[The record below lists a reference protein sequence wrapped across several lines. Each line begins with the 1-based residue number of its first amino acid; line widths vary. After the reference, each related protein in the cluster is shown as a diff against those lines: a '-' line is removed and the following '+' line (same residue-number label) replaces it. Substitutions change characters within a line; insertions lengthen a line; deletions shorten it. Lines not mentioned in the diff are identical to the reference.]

1 VNDYTKN
8 ISQSIFSPGLLD
20 KPHKAVKEI
29 YNSFKGP
36 ERKRLAS
43 RHEVPVQAR
52 PNTNIPMMKRKPENN
67 KTLVSLEK
75 KLLEESEK
83 KKRLRRDIDDMKS
96 ELSKFKELT
105 DRLHPSRV

>member
-1 VNDYTKN
+1 M
-8 ISQSIFSPGLLD
+8 I
-20 KPHKAVKEI
+20 
-29 YNSFKGP
+29 
-36 ERKRLAS
+36 KR
-43 RHEVPVQAR
+43 Q
-52 PNTNIPMMKRKPENN
+52 PENN